1 MQSSST
7 SPPWPPPA
15 SRSTRRRTPT
25 CLLPISMVII
35 ILFKADLCYSKELK
49 NLEENVF
56 CLICYTYF
64 TFFSHIFLN
73 MFYSVKWIK
82 RNIWFLLLQIISYY
96 SELKILIIEKYVS
109 GICHF
114 LEFEFSWQTG
124 KSARAIQREYFE
136 YIWFSIVWGIYASGK
151 SNSLILLIII
161 FF

>member
-1 MQSSST
+1 MQSTST

-25 CLLPISMVII
+25 CMLPISMVII

-49 NLEENVF
+49 NLEENIF

-64 TFFSHIFLN
+64 TFFLHILQDT
-73 MFYSVKWIK
+73 FYSDKWIC
-82 RNIWFLLLQIISYY
+82 FLLLKIIAYY
-96 SELKILIIEKYVS
+96 SELQILIIEKYVS

-114 LEFEFSWQTG
+114 WKFEFSWETG

-151 SNSLILLIII
+151 SNYLILIII
-161 FF
+161 IIL